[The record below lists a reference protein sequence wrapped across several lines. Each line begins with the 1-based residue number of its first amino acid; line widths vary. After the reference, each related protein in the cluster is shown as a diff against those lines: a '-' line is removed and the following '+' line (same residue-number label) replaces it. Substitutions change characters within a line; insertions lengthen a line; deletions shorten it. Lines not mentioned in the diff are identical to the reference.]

1 MPWTTQ
7 QHISTSN
14 TGTGTTLAQAF
25 ASSPTVN
32 NILVVCGVCYDS
44 GGTVTITIAD
54 TIGNTWNT
62 FANFPFRS
70 ATAGITGYIWWC
82 QNNSTAADTVT
93 ITLHNTTAG
102 RELYIAEFVPPA
114 GTVASDGTSGGA
126 QGTSGTIATPTI
138 TTSDSDDLLLNYV
151 SSANAQTVHTPWT
164 QLETQQGDTF
174 NIILD
179 VAAGTT
185 APNATQTSG
194 TFASLV
200 AALGTTGGSS
210 AASHFPQ
217 FSAIPFMP

>member
-70 ATAGITGYIWWC
+70 AT
-82 QNNSTAADTVT
+82 
-93 ITLHNTTAG
+93 
-102 RELYIAEFVPPA
+102 A